1 MWSRSNIFD
10 LVIGFSGEGTLPE
23 HVMNELLEL
32 MRCIATDCGTDF
44 WEVLNMTFKHG
55 ERFLHQCPLVAV
67 FRDNG
72 SVRRIEIGLHEP
84 PTRVL
89 GAKLWCGSSVG
100 TCHPG
105 PGDLTYK
112 NNHSGTG
119 KETIRQ
125 KCRRCGFVSGW
136 ITVKDVSWVHL
147 LPGSRRVYWHDY
159 PVTPHQQ
166 MLFGPQGDAGSN
178 DQGKPPKKRERGMS
192 ATKGGEVMKK
202 KKK

>member
-105 PGDLTYK
+105 PGDLTPALGRRR
-112 NNHSGTG
+112 SGRSAADVALSLDGSPSRTSVGSICCQGAGGSTG
-119 KETIRQ
+119 MTTPSLRTS
-125 KCRRCGFVSGW
+125 KCCLALKATLDPM
-136 ITVKDVSWVHL
+136 IK
-147 LPGSRRVYWHDY
+147 GSRQRR
-159 PVTPHQQ
+159 
-166 MLFGPQGDAGSN
+166 GSVACRLL
-178 DQGKPPKKRERGMS
+178 KVVKS
-192 ATKGGEVMKK
+192 
-202 KKK
+202 